1 MKEKN
6 AIKLPNDNGGE
17 EQKQDQMP
25 MAGGQSVGAGGTEGA
40 YKSKMSKLSQLYDES
55 TREFKEHQKQMGIQ
69 NMESEI
75 LQKAKRDQKKI
86 EEYKKRFRD
95 AVLQGSA

>member
-1 MKEKN
+1 
-6 AIKLPNDNGGE
+6 
-17 EQKQDQMP
+17 
-25 MAGGQSVGAGGTEGA
+25 
-40 YKSKMSKLSQLYDES
+40 
-55 TREFKEHQKQMGIQ
+55 MGIQ

>member
-1 MKEKN
+1 
-6 AIKLPNDNGGE
+6 
-17 EQKQDQMP
+17 
-25 MAGGQSVGAGGTEGA
+25 
-40 YKSKMSKLSQLYDES
+40 
-55 TREFKEHQKQMGIQ
+55 MGIQ

-86 EEYKKRFRD
+86 EVYKKRFRD